1 MKLNYSNLKSA
12 YARLSTFN
20 LESFLERS
28 RNLKPADF
36 VDFSRNLSD
45 KYLNTNFIFFSKY
58 SPFIALSVYS
68 IILIPSS
75 LYIYNSF
82 IKIQKVNS
90 QYDSERIQIESL
102 KMSIQSLEVTKK
114 SLSKKT
120 SAIQSLLL
128 NPNQVDQ
135 LPFAVDDLSNMH
147 GIKIDEFKLLTAN
160 EYNSEISG
168 GEDVFSMESGLD
180 PSLESDPGLD
190 PSLAPPGADPG
201 LDPSLAPP
209 GADPGLAPPG
219 ADPGLDPSLAP
230 PGADPAAVDP
240 EFDPSFPP
248 GADPGLEP
256 GIDSISDENLS
267 SGLMINENIE
277 NATGKIDKE
286 GKSFEELIRVKLI
299 ANGNYNNLSAFLS
312 DLTKLGFYAFAN
324 SVHFESLQEESQS
337 GDSGSKGLAK
347 LTLIMTIPLLE
358 Q

>member
-12 YARLSTFN
+12 YARLSTFD
-20 LESFLERS
+20 LETFLERS

-36 VDFSRNLSD
+36 VDFSRKLSD

-58 SPFIALSVYS
+58 SPFIALSLYS

-102 KMSIQSLEVTKK
+102 KMSIQSLEVKK
-114 SLSKKT
+114 NSLSKKT
-120 SAIQSLLL
+120 SAIHSLLL
-128 NPNQVDQ
+128 DPNEVDQ

-209 GADPGLAPPG
+209 GADP
-219 ADPGLDPSLAP
+219 
-230 PGADPAAVDP
+230 AVDP

-267 SGLMINENIE
+267 SGMMINENIE
-277 NATGKIDKE
+277 NATGEKIDKE
-286 GKSFEELIRVKLI
+286 GKSFEGLIRVKLI

>member
-82 IKIQKVNS
+82 IKIQEVNS

-147 GIKIDEFKLLTAN
+147 GITIDEFKLLTAN

-180 PSLESDPGLD
+180 PSLES
-190 PSLAPPGADPG
+190 DPG

-286 GKSFEELIRVKLI
+286 GKSFEGLIRVKLI
-299 ANGNYNNLSAFLS
+299 ANGNYNYLSAFLS